1 MTVKGS
7 FYRDVVR
14 QFDNAVKHLD
24 LESGLAEILRQPT
37 REMTVHFPVQM
48 DDGSLRVF
56 KGFRVQHTTA
66 TGPTKG
72 GIRYHPKVTL
82 KEIAAMAML
91 MTWKC
96 AVAGLPYGGAKGGV
110 ICDPNKMSS
119 GEIERL
125 TRRFASEISD
135 VIGPVRDIPAP
146 DVNTNSQIMAWFMD
160 TYTMH
165 TGSQALAVVTGKPV
179 EVGGSLGRNEAT
191 GRGVT
196 IATCEALKMRGM
208 DIHGATVAVQG
219 FGKVGSVA
227 ARLLQREGARV
238 IALSDVKGGI
248 YNPDALDTEGV
259 LRHVQQTG
267 SVVDYPGTTP
277 ISNEDLLAMPCDV
290 LVPAAL
296 ESVLHAENADRVRA
310 KVIVEGANGPTTM
323 DADQI
328 LNAKGILV
336 VPDILANAGGVTVSY
351 FEWVQDLQSFF
362 WSEQQVN
369 DHLRRHMIR
378 SFNQVMAISREKG
391 VSMRVAA
398 YIKAVSRVAKAI
410 ELRGIYP

>member
-1 MTVKGS
+1 MPQQGS
-7 FYRDVVR
+7 FYKDVVR
-14 QFDNAVKHLD
+14 RFDNAARYLD
-24 LESGLAEILRQPT
+24 LDPGIAEILRRPR
-37 REMTVHFPVQM
+37 RELTVHFPVKM
-48 DDGSLRVF
+48 DDGSLKVF

-66 TGPTKG
+66 TGPGKG
-72 GIRYHPKVTL
+72 GIRYHPEVTL
-82 KEIAAMAML
+82 EEIAAMAML

-110 ICDPNKMSS
+110 ICDPKKMSV

-125 TRRFASEISD
+125 TRRFTTEISD

-146 DVNTNSQIMAWFMD
+146 DVNTNSQIMAWIMD

-165 TGSQALAVVTGKPV
+165 TGSQTLAVVTGKPV

-196 IATCEALKMRGM
+196 ITTCEALKVREM

-238 IALSDVKGGI
+238 IALSDIQGGI
-248 YNPDALDTEGV
+248 YNPDGLDTEDV

-267 SVVDYPGTTP
+267 SVVDYSGTTS

-296 ESVLHAENADRVRA
+296 EGVLRGDNADSVKA
-310 KVIVEGANGPTTM
+310 KVIVEGANGPTTT

-328 LNAKGILV
+328 LNAKGIFV

-351 FEWVQDLQSFF
+351 FEWVQDLQSFY
-362 WSEQQVN
+362 WTEQEVN
-369 DHLRRHMIR
+369 EHLRRHMIR
-378 SFNQVMAISREKG
+378 SFNQVIAISREKG

-398 YIKAVSRVAKAI
+398 YIKAISRVARAI